1 MKITRKIYSELL
13 SWKKES
19 AGRRALLIEGA
30 RRVGKTTI
38 LEEFAKNEYRTAII
52 IDFARASKNVKDNF
66 DNLENLDVFFRTF
79 HWNTTSGF
87 TGGNR

>member
-1 MKITRKIYSELL
+1 MKIKRKIYSELL

-38 LEEFAKNEYRTAII
+38 LEEFAENEYKTAII
-52 IDFARASKNVKDNF
+52 IERGRKADRF
-66 DNLENLDVFFRTF
+66 LL
-79 HWNTTSGF
+79 
-87 TGGNR
+87 